1 MPPRRTR
8 ADLSEATCGG
18 NRWEG
23 ALTFNE
29 SGTQR
34 RITHKHANASNS
46 FHLTARLCFKPAYCD
61 RKGQSRARLRP
72 TARLPLGRLISS
84 LNRSSL
90 CCHVVLCECVG
101 YLKLALSS
109 FHPGL
114 DSDLTFGR
122 DIVAPP
128 WFQVNHFWLAHV
140 QNGLIILAS
149 EIWIFF
155 LRMYLLMTPPPPT
168 SPPCNNSP
176 ILMKKCPTVRLAII
190 LALTELKGLNLVL
203 CLQCR
208 LCRFTILFHL
218 KSSITHYRLL

>member
-84 LNRSSL
+84 LNGSSL
-90 CCHVVLCECVG
+90 CCHVVLCGHVG
-101 YLKLALSS
+101 CLKLAV
-109 FHPGL
+109 FTH
-114 DSDLTFGR
+114 SDL
-122 DIVAPP
+122 
-128 WFQVNHFWLAHV
+128 
-140 QNGLIILAS
+140 ILTS
-149 EIWIFF
+149 
-155 LRMYLLMTPPPPT
+155 LLTLF
-168 SPPCNNSP
+168 SP
-176 ILMKKCPTVRLAII
+176 R
-190 LALTELKGLNLVL
+190 GF
-203 CLQCR
+203 R
-208 LCRFTILFHL
+208 WTISDWHMDGMVSLFVHL
-218 KSSITHYRLL
+218 KSGSSFSEHTVLADDLPRPLRHATMAWFWWRSAPLSD

>member
-23 ALTFNE
+23 ALTFNG

-34 RITHKHANASNS
+34 HITHKHANASNS

-61 RKGQSRARLRP
+61 RKGQSRARPRP

-84 LNRSSL
+84 LNGSSL
-90 CCHVVLCECVG
+90 CCHVVLCERVG
-101 YLKLALSS
+101 YLKLAWSS
-109 FHPGL
+109 FYPFRL
-114 DSDLTFGR
+114 DSDFTFGR
-122 DIVAPP
+122 DIVAPS

-155 LRMYLLMTPPPPT
+155 LKTYLLTSPPT
-168 SPPCNNSP
+168 SPPCNN
-176 ILMKKCPTVRLAII
+176 
-190 LALTELKGLNLVL
+190 G
-203 CLQCR
+203 
-208 LCRFTILFHL
+208 RFWWRSAPL
-218 KSSITHYRLL
+218 SD